1 MILSVYL
8 STQKDAAGKLRAL
21 HEESFS
27 CCISSSFCLHDFGS
41 FPWLNSIFHICK
53 MKTRITALDHKTVR
67 FQWVNYMWRGYE
79 QSKFDQEWVWDHL
92 TRLSF
97 KIKKKRPTSVCL
109 KMIWISCY
117 FLFYRAVFTSPS
129 LNESRAKLTSLSI
142 HERRSQGIPPW
153 PSTPPPRQ
161 PRKGCGMQPKRQG
174 GSRPESCSHKGSG
187 GWGERGWGQD
197 ASQPQFISSDLM
209 EEKGRHCIQLLV
221 MCGTQGLLSP
231 TSGHLHHCDR
241 PAQNSWVQIRKLTH
255 PTLECSTP
263 V

>member
-153 PSTPPPRQ
+153 PSTPPPGSLERNVGCNQ
-161 PRKGCGMQPKRQG
+161 KGREGLDQKVVVT
-174 GSRPESCSHKGSG
+174 K
-187 GWGERGWGQD
+187 
-197 ASQPQFISSDLM
+197 DLVG
-209 EEKGRHCIQLLV
+209 EEKGGEGKMPASPSSFPATWWRRRAGIAFSCLLCV
-221 MCGTQGLLSP
+221 GHRDSYHQRVA
-231 TSGHLHHCDR
+231 TSITVTDLHKTAGYR
-241 PAQNSWVQIRKLTH
+241 
-255 PTLECSTP
+255 
-263 V
+263 